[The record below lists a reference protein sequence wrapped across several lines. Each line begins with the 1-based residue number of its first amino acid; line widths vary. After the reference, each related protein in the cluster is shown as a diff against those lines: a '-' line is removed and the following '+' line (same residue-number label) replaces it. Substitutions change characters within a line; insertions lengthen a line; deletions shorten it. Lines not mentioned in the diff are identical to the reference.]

1 MEEKQKKQRK
11 PRLKKNKIVK
21 HIDKEN
27 MKIVYGKVIVEFD
40 SDIDS
45 DTEILEKS
53 NLKNVVKDNG
63 GL

>member
-40 SDIDS
+40 SDID
-45 DTEILEKS
+45 DDEIEKS
-53 NLKNVVKDNG
+53 KLKNVVNNNG
-63 GL
+63 GV

>member
-11 PRLKKNKIVK
+11 PRLKKSKVVK
-21 HIDKEN
+21 NINREN